1 MEHLKAIILFKEMF
15 IIIDMAM
22 MEIQEHPDSDCKSSS
37 KVYSSLS
44 AIERYSFVAAMVTV
58 SKVFSLS
65 HNLSTSLQ
73 SETIDLVYFLKHT
86 DELRSKNR
94 DMRERS
100 EVIFHP
106 LFTEGTDLCQDYE
119 ISIRVPK

>member
-1 MEHLKAIILFKEMF
+1 VEHLKAIILFKEMF

-22 MEIQEHPDSDCKSSS
+22 KEIQEHPDSDCKSSS

-73 SETIDLVYFLKHT
+73 SETIDLVYFLKHS
-86 DELRSKNR
+86 DDLRSKVS

-100 EVIFHP
+100 EAVSSTF
-106 LFTEGTDLCQDYE
+106 Y
-119 ISIRVPK
+119 

>member
-1 MEHLKAIILFKEMF
+1 MR
-15 IIIDMAM
+15 D
-22 MEIQEHPDSDCKSSS
+22 IQEHPDSHSESSS
-37 KVYSSLS
+37 KAYSLLS
-44 AIERYSFVAAMVTV
+44 AIERCSFVAATVTV

-73 SETIDLVYFLKHT
+73 SETIDLVCSLKHT